1 MIPRTFSSMSAT
13 SSTTSPTSLT
23 LVLGDRQ
30 LSSWSLR
37 PWILLKHLGLAFQE
51 VRLPL
56 DTPDFE
62 RRVGTYSPT
71 RRVPV
76 LIDGSLTIWDSLAI
90 CEYANEL
97 AQGLGWP
104 EAPAERAHARA
115 ISAEM
120 HSGFAALRTQW
131 PMQAASTLQVDLDA
145 SGRADVAR
153 IDTLW
158 QAALKQHTAA
168 GPWLFGRYS
177 IADAMYAP
185 VVLRFNTY
193 AADLSPQARAY
204 VATTMADPCLTEWV
218 AGAQEERSLAPLSKA
233 GRTP

>member
-1 MIPRTFSSMSAT
+1 M
-13 SSTTSPTSLT
+13 
-23 LVLGDRQ
+23 LVIGDRQ

-37 PWILLKHLGLAFQE
+37 PWILLKHLGLDFEE
-51 VRLPL
+51 VRLRL
-56 DTPDFE
+56 DTPDFAQ
-62 RRVGTYSPT
+62 RIGALSPT

-76 LIDGSLTIWDSLAI
+76 LLDGSLTIWDSLAI

-97 AQGLGWP
+97 ARGLGWP
-104 EAPAERAHARA
+104 ETPAERAHARA

-153 IDTLW
+153 IDALW
-158 QAALKQHTAA
+158 QEALSRHTAA

-193 AADLSPQARAY
+193 GADLSVQARAY
-204 VATTMADPCLTEWV
+204 VATALSDPCLKEWV
-218 AGAQEERSLAPLSKA
+218 AGAQAEWPAP
-233 GRTP
+233 R

>member
-1 MIPRTFSSMSAT
+1 MST
-13 SSTTSPTSLT
+13 LSTTASVPPLT
-23 LVLGDRQ
+23 LIVGDRQ

-37 PWILLKHLGLAFQE
+37 PWILLKHLGVAFGE
-51 VRLPL
+51 VRLRL
-56 DTPDFE
+56 DTPEFE
-62 RRVGTYSPT
+62 QRIGGISPT

-76 LIDGSLTIWDSLAI
+76 LLHGSLTIWDSLAI

-97 AQGLGWP
+97 AHGAGWP

-131 PMQAASTLQVDLDA
+131 PMQAASTLQVGLDPP
-145 SGRADVAR
+145 GRADVAR
-153 IDTLW
+153 IDALW
-158 QAALKQHTAA
+158 QAALSHHTAA

-185 VVLRFNTY
+185 VVLRFNSY
-193 AADLSPQARAY
+193 GADLSSLARAY
-204 VATTMADPCLTEWV
+204 IATTLQDPCLKEWV
-218 AGAQEERSLAPLSKA
+218 AGAQAERAAL
-233 GRTP
+233 R

>member
-1 MIPRTFSSMSAT
+1 MASPAPR
-13 SSTTSPTSLT
+13 SPLT

-37 PWILLKHLGLAFQE
+37 PWILFKHLGLPFEE
-51 VRLPL
+51 VWLHL
-56 DTPDFE
+56 DTPEFE
-62 RRVGTYSPT
+62 QRIGAYSPT
-71 RRVPV
+71 RRVPA
-76 LIDGSLTIWDSLAI
+76 LLDGSLAIWDSLAI

-97 AQGLGWP
+97 AHGIGWP

-131 PMQAASTLQVDLDA
+131 PMQAASTLQVELTA
-145 SGRADVAR
+145 PGRADVAR
-153 IDTLW
+153 IDALW
-158 QAALKQHTAA
+158 QAALGQRTAA

-193 AADLSPQARAY
+193 GADLSPPAREY
-204 VATTMADPCLTEWV
+204 VATALADPCLKEWV
-218 AGAQEERSLAPLSKA
+218 AGARAERAAP
-233 GRTP
+233 R